1 MTYLEWTILATTG
14 IELVLLAVLIGLI
27 VRVRRSERFMAQL
40 RQNQQE
46 LLEKMQFNAQLEQEL
61 VSSFEERQEQ
71 LRTLDRRLHK
81 RTEEL
86 NNLLAQADKYCQSPQ
101 LIRQIILSGY
111 KRGETPAVLAR
122 KTELSVEEVEWIIE
136 QNQHGVSREP

>member
-1 MTYLEWTILATTG
+1 MTYLEWTILATTV
-14 IELVLLAVLIGLI
+14 IELVLLLVLIGLI
-27 VRVRRSERFMAQL
+27 VRVRRSEKFMAQL

-61 VSSFEERQEQ
+61 VSSFQERQAQ
-71 LRTLDRRLHK
+71 LSKLDERLHK

-86 NNLLAQADKYCQSPQ
+86 NNLLNQADKYCQSPQ
-101 LIRQIILSGY
+101 LIRQIILAGY
-111 KRGETPAVLAR
+111 KKGESPARLAR

-136 QNQHGVSREP
+136 QNKHALT

>member
-1 MTYLEWTILATTG
+1 MTSLEWTILGTTA
-14 IELVLLAVLIGLI
+14 IELVLLLVLIGLI
-27 VRVRRSERFMAQL
+27 LRVRRSERFMAQL

-46 LLEKMQFNAQLEQEL
+46 LLEKIEYNARLEQEL
-61 VSSFEERQEQ
+61 VTSFNERQEQ
-71 LRTLDRRLHK
+71 LRKLDQRLSK

-86 NNLLAQADKYCQSPQ
+86 NKLLNQAEKYCQSPQ

-111 KRGETPAVLAR
+111 KKGETPAELAS

-136 QNQHGVSREP
+136 QNKNTLT